1 MAVWQSS
8 SLGLNVC
15 VNVDGAH
22 VCGAV
27 SGFGFSLLNGL
38 GAAAQAALNA
48 DVLPQRSDNAA
59 RDMQLI
65 QATPG
70 LLPGIVIPLVS
81 SVPTH
86 THTHIATCHA
96 IVRRTMYNTHAHAHA
111 RAHTHTHSI

>member
-81 SVPTH
+81 SAH
-86 THTHIATCHA
+86 THTYTHCHLPCNSTA
-96 IVRRTMYNTHAHAHA
+96 YYVQHTRTHARTHAHAH
-111 RAHTHTHSI
+111 THT

>member
-1 MAVWQSS
+1 M
-8 SLGLNVC
+8 
-15 VNVDGAH
+15 NVDGAH

-81 SVPTH
+81 SQQCPHIHIHIH
-86 THTHIATCHA
+86 TLPLA
-96 IVRRTMYNTHAHAHA
+96 MQ
-111 RAHTHTHSI
+111 